1 MKSDPIPAVSP
12 TKFRPCVLS
21 PCAGADVKELVGVVI
36 SFEPPWKVMVLNE
49 HRPLT
54 EPPHPDSG
62 TSENVQ
68 R

>member
-1 MKSDPIPAVSP
+1 M
-12 TKFRPCVLS
+12 
-21 PCAGADVKELVGVVI
+21 KELVGVVI
-36 SFEPPWKVMVLNE
+36 SFEPPWKEMVLNE
-49 HRPLT
+49 HRTLT